1 MTPYP
6 TINQQPNG
14 CTGVTMSTGPEEART
29 IRTEE
34 DVLATLLSYL
44 HLHYVK
50 VANTEE
56 PHVSIPID
64 PMELTQIVAVLA
76 RANTMRGIRP

>member
-1 MTPYP
+1 MTE
-6 TINQQPNG
+6 T
-14 CTGVTMSTGPEEART
+14 PEQALKT

-34 DVLATLLSYL
+34 DVLAALLSYL

-56 PHVSIPID
+56 PHVSIPVD
-64 PMELTQIVAVLA
+64 PVELTQIVAVLA

>member
-1 MTPYP
+1 MT
-6 TINQQPNG
+6 TK
-14 CTGVTMSTGPEEART
+14 PEEALIK

-34 DVLATLLSYL
+34 DVLAALLSYL
-44 HLHYVK
+44 QLHYIK

-56 PHVSIPID
+56 AHMTIPID
-64 PMELTQIVAVLA
+64 PVELTQIVAVLA

>member
-1 MTPYP
+1 
-6 TINQQPNG
+6 
-14 CTGVTMSTGPEEART
+14 MSEKPEELLKT

-34 DVLATLLSYL
+34 DVLAILLSYL

>member
-1 MTPYP
+1 MT
-6 TINQQPNG
+6 TK
-14 CTGVTMSTGPEEART
+14 PEEALIK

-34 DVLATLLSYL
+34 DVLAALLSYL
-44 HLHYVK
+44 QLHYVK

-56 PHVSIPID
+56 THMSIPID

>member
-1 MTPYP
+1 
-6 TINQQPNG
+6 
-14 CTGVTMSTGPEEART
+14 MSKGPEEART

>member
-1 MTPYP
+1 MTTKPD
-6 TINQQPNG
+6 
-14 CTGVTMSTGPEEART
+14 EART

-34 DVLATLLSYL
+34 DVLAALLSYL

-50 VANTEE
+50 VANTEQ
-56 PHVSIPID
+56 PNVNISID
-64 PMELTQIVAVLA
+64 PVELTQMIAVLA

>member
-1 MTPYP
+1 MT
-6 TINQQPNG
+6 
-14 CTGVTMSTGPEEART
+14 TGPDEALKK

-34 DVLATLLSYL
+34 DVLAALISYL

-56 PHVSIPID
+56 PHVSIPVD
-64 PMELTQIVAVLA
+64 PVELTQIVAVLA
-76 RANTMRGIRP
+76 RANTMRSIRP